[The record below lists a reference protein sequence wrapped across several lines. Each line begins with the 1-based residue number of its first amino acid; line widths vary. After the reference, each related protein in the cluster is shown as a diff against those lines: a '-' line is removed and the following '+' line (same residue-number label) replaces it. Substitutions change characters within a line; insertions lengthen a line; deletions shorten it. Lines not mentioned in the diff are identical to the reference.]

1 MKLSHSYSR
10 DTSSSNVIIIINL
23 SNYIVS
29 ATVGTHQ
36 KYDVVFVQ
44 NLPNNSEDRLVPFL
58 LFFSQNVFQVA
69 HLNKPGYMCFA
80 TAWWASENDDDLQYK
95 IQYGQLKNFLHY
107 CRFHKIIAS
116 SLTKESSFKIKSFI
130 PMTCLLVFVIKHRT
144 HCS

>member
-1 MKLSHSYSR
+1 
-10 DTSSSNVIIIINL
+10 
-23 SNYIVS
+23 
-29 ATVGTHQ
+29 
-36 KYDVVFVQ
+36 
-44 NLPNNSEDRLVPFL
+44 
-58 LFFSQNVFQVA
+58 
-69 HLNKPGYMCFA
+69 MCFA

-116 SLTKESSFKIKSFI
+116 SLTKESSLFKIKSFI